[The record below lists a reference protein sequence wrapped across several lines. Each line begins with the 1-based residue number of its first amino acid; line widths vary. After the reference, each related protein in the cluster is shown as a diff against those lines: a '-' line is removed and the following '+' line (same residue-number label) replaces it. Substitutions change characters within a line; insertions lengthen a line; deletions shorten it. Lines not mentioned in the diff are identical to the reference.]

1 MLFAYGASK
10 DRTLGIPGEQ
20 SLRRIYSAREF
31 VGWYNGLPEFA
42 GLEPDLD
49 QDTALVVG
57 QGNVAMDVARIL
69 LKGAPSSSSSS
80 SSPPQLA
87 GLLGSTD
94 IAAHAADALARS
106 RVRRVRVVGR
116 RGPAQASFTV
126 KELRELVGL
135 AGARMDPVD
144 DGLFPPD
151 LKALPR
157 ARRRLLE
164 VLKKGSVAAVAAA
177 SQQQQQLADRS
188 WGLGFCMSPVEFRPD
203 ASDPGAVGATGF
215 RTNVLS
221 DLFDPDA
228 SITHTEPEVTTVE
241 SPLVFRSIGYKS
253 EPIPEFAEVG
263 VLFDQRRGV
272 IGNDGLYGRVARA
285 AAAADEEGDRPG
297 GHFPGL
303 YCAGWVKRG
312 PTGVIASTM
321 EDAFTTAAAIVEDW
335 KAGTKFLGDGGV
347 MEGRGLESAGWD
359 GVKSEGPEELAAC
372 AVDWEGW
379 LAIDRAERER
389 GKLKGKEREKFTAVE
404 EMLPLAT
411 SKGAK

>member
-1 MLFAYGASK
+1 M
-10 DRTLGIPGEQ
+10 
-20 SLRRIYSAREF
+20 
-31 VGWYNGLPEFA
+31 GWYNGLPEFA
-42 GLEPDLD
+42 GLDPDLS
-49 QDTALVVG
+49 QDTAVVIG

-69 LKGAPSSSSSS
+69 LKGPS
-80 SSPPQLA
+80 A
-87 GLLGSTD
+87 DGLRGTD
-94 IAAHAADALARS
+94 VAAHAADALARS

-126 KELRELVGL
+126 KELRELVNL
-135 AGARMDPVD
+135 EGAHMDPVGE
-144 DGLFPPD
+144 GLFPPD

-164 VLKKGSVAAVAAA
+164 VLKRGSAAAA
-177 SQQQQQLADRS
+177 SQQQQQQADKS
-188 WGLGFCMSPVEFRPD
+188 WGLGFCMSPADFRPD
-203 ASDPGAVGATGF
+203 ASDAGAVGATGF

-228 SITHTEPEVTTVE
+228 SIRHTEPEITTVE

-253 EPIPEFAEVG
+253 EPIPEFEDLG

-272 IGNDGLYGRVARA
+272 IGNDGMHGRVAPA
-285 AAAADEEGDRPG
+285 GDKEGDQPRS
-297 GHFPGL
+297 HFPGL

-321 EDAFTTAAAIVEDW
+321 EDAFATAAAIAEDW
-335 KAGTKFLGDGGV
+335 KAGTQFLGDGGV
-347 MEGRGLESAGWD
+347 VEGRGAESTGWD
-359 GVKSEGPEELAAC
+359 GVKSEGPKELAAC

-389 GKLKGKEREKFTAVE
+389 GKLKGKEREKFTVVE
-404 EMLPLAT
+404 EMLPL
-411 SKGAK
+411 SMPKGTT